1 MFEKIKEKIGKI
13 PKEAVKEE
21 VKSHIPEILACTA
34 LLMLGYLCIKSNMKS
49 VNITINVNGGLGY
62 ERF

>member
-1 MFEKIKEKIGKI
+1 MFEKIKEKLAKV

-21 VKSHIPEILACTA
+21 IKCHAPEILIGVGF
-34 LLMLGYLCIKSNMKS
+34 LMLGYLCIKSNMKP